1 MRRKFLAPALVFI
14 MCIGITMTAYASPQA
29 NQLQSQ
35 PQFTTNATAEEL
47 SIIKTL
53 FSAEE
58 YAELYPDVVKAH
70 GNEEAA
76 LWDHFAAHGLSEGR
90 ALSKSFH
97 VFAYRAAYEDL
108 QEAFGNNLIAYY
120 IHYATHGMQEN
131 RSITTVPQA
140 VKAGITVTGLRGQVI
155 ARPVPVVIT
164 PTEETNQEETNQ
176 EETNHEE
183 TGNPVVIPETPS
195 PEPVPVPSAT
205 VCTHQYITKQLENTR
220 SHAPV
225 CESCGYIDEQ
235 KQELCEAE
243 DGYIIENMGHK
254 RKCKGCDRLM
264 DSGNHQYPTN
274 DFICSVCGYQHVHN
288 YYYFVLNNDNKNH
301 IKSCTLCNFGSS
313 EPHNIS
319 APTTYSTMEH
329 KRQCSDCNFYYMEP
343 HTTPGVCEC
352 GYSS

>member
-29 NQLQSQ
+29 DQLQNQ
-35 PQFTTNATAEEL
+35 PQFTTNATSEEL

-76 LWDHFAAHGLSEGR
+76 LWDHFVTYGLSEGR

-164 PTEETNQEETNQ
+164 PTEETN
-176 EETNHEE
+176 HEE

-220 SHAPV
+220 AHAPV
-225 CESCGYIDEQ
+225 CEICGYIDEQ

-243 DGYIIENMGHK
+243 DRYITDNRYHMH
-254 RKCKGCDRLM
+254 KCKGCDRLM
-264 DSGNHQYPTN
+264 DGDSHQYPFN
-274 DFICSVCGYQHVHN
+274 DYICSVCRYQHEHD
-288 YYYFVLNNDNKNH
+288 YYVSNFDDKYH
-301 IKSCTLCNFGSS
+301 IKRCTLCTFASS
-313 EPHNIS
+313 
-319 APTTYSTMEH
+319 
-329 KRQCSDCNFYYMEP
+329 EP
-343 HTTPGVCEC
+343 HTTPGECEC
-352 GYSS
+352 GYIS

>member
-29 NQLQSQ
+29 DQLQNQ
-35 PQFTTNATAEEL
+35 PQFTTNATSEEL

-76 LWDHFAAHGLSEGR
+76 LWDHFVTYGLSEGR

-97 VFAYRAAYEDL
+97 VFAYRDAYEDL
-108 QEAFGNNLIAYY
+108 QEAFGNDLIAYY

-164 PTEETNQEETNQ
+164 PTEETSQEETSQ
-176 EETNHEE
+176 EETKHEE
-183 TGNPVVIPETPS
+183 TGNPVAIPETPS

-205 VCTHQYITKQLENTR
+205 VCTHQYITRQLENTG

-225 CESCGYIDEQ
+225 CEICGYIDEQ
-235 KQELCEAE
+235 KQEPCEAE
-243 DGYIIENMGHK
+243 DRYITDNRYHMH
-254 RKCKGCDRLM
+254 KCKGCDRLM
-264 DSGNHQYPTN
+264 DGDSHQYPFN
-274 DFICSVCGYQHVHN
+274 DYICSVCRYQHEHD
-288 YYYFVLNNDNKNH
+288 YYVSNFDDKYH
-301 IKSCTLCNFGSS
+301 IKRCTLCTFASS
-313 EPHNIS
+313 
-319 APTTYSTMEH
+319 
-329 KRQCSDCNFYYMEP
+329 EP
-343 HTTPGVCEC
+343 HTTPGECEC
-352 GYSS
+352 GYIS

>member
-1 MRRKFLAPALVFI
+1 MRRKFLTPALVFI

-29 NQLQSQ
+29 DQLQSQ

-164 PTEETNQEETNQ
+164 PTEETNQEETN
-176 EETNHEE
+176 HEE
-183 TGNPVVIPETPS
+183 IGNPVVIPETPS

-225 CESCGYIDEQ
+225 CEICRYTDEQ
-235 KQELCEAE
+235 KQEPCEAADE
-243 DGYIIENMGHK
+243 YIIDTMYHK

-264 DSGNHQYPTN
+264 DSDKHQYPTN
-274 DFICSVCGYQHVHN
+274 DFICSVCRYQHVHD
-288 YYYFVLNNDNKNH
+288 YYVSNFDDKYH
-301 IKSCTLCNFGSS
+301 IKRCTLCNFGSS
-313 EPHNIS
+313 EPH
-319 APTTYSTMEH
+319 
-329 KRQCSDCNFYYMEP
+329 
-343 HTTPGVCEC
+343 TTPGECEC

>member
-1 MRRKFLAPALVFI
+1 MRRKFLTPALVFI

-29 NQLQSQ
+29 DQLQSQ

-58 YAELYPDVVKAH
+58 YAELYPDVVKAY

-76 LWDHFAAHGLSEGR
+76 LWNHFAAHGLSEGR

-108 QEAFGNNLIAYY
+108 QEAFGDNLIAYY

-164 PTEETNQEETNQ
+164 PTEETNQEETKY
-176 EETNHEE
+176 EE

-195 PEPVPVPSAT
+195 PEPVPAPPVT

-225 CESCGYIDEQ
+225 CEICGYIDEQ

-243 DGYIIENMGHK
+243 DGYIIENMLHK

-264 DSGNHQYPTN
+264 DAGNHQYLTN
-274 DFICSVCGYQHVHN
+274 DFICSVCEYQHVHN
-288 YYYFVLNNDNKNH
+288 YDYLVFNNDNKNH

-313 EPHNIS
+313 EAHNFS
-319 APTTYSTMEH
+319 VPTIYSNMEH
-329 KRQCSDCNFYYMEP
+329 KIQCSDCNFYYMEL
-343 HTTPGVCEC
+343 HTTPGVCKC

>member
-29 NQLQSQ
+29 DQLQSQ

-76 LWDHFAAHGLSEGR
+76 LWDHFVTYGLSEGR

-108 QEAFGNNLIAYY
+108 QEAFGNNIIAYY

-164 PTEETNQEETNQ
+164 PTEETNQEETN
-176 EETNHEE
+176 HEE

-205 VCTHQYITKQLENTR
+205 VCTHQYITKQLENIR

-225 CESCGYIDEQ
+225 CEICGYTDEQ
-235 KQELCEAE
+235 KQEPCEAE
-243 DGYIIENMGHK
+243 DGYIIENMWHT

-264 DSGNHQYPTN
+264 DAGNHQYPTN
-274 DFICSVCGYQHVHN
+274 NFICSVCGYQHVHD
-288 YYYFVLNNDNKNH
+288 YYVSYFDDKYH
-301 IKSCTLCNFGSS
+301 IKKCTLCNFASS
-313 EPHNIS
+313 
-319 APTTYSTMEH
+319 
-329 KRQCSDCNFYYMEP
+329 EP
-343 HTTPGVCEC
+343 HTTPGECEC

>member
-29 NQLQSQ
+29 DQLQSQ

-164 PTEETNQEETNQ
+164 PTEETNQEETN
-176 EETNHEE
+176 HEE

-225 CESCGYIDEQ
+225 CEICRYTDEQ
-235 KQELCEAE
+235 KQEPCEAE
-243 DGYIIENMGHK
+243 DRYIIDTMYHK

-264 DSGNHQYPTN
+264 DSDKHQYPTN
-274 DFICSVCGYQHVHN
+274 DFICSVCRYQHVHN
-288 YYYFVLNNDNKNH
+288 YFILNYDDKYH

-313 EPHNIS
+313 EPH
-319 APTTYSTMEH
+319 
-329 KRQCSDCNFYYMEP
+329 
-343 HTTPGVCEC
+343 TTPGECEC
-352 GYSS
+352 GYRS

>member
-29 NQLQSQ
+29 DQLQNQ
-35 PQFTTNATAEEL
+35 PQFTTNATSEEL

-76 LWDHFAAHGLSEGR
+76 LWDHFVTYGLSEGR

-164 PTEETNQEETNQ
+164 PTEETNQEETN
-176 EETNHEE
+176 HEE

-225 CESCGYIDEQ
+225 CEICGYTDEQ

-243 DGYIIENMGHK
+243 DGYIIENKWHK

-264 DSGNHQYPTN
+264 DAGNHQYHTN
-274 DFICSVCGYQHVHN
+274 DFICSVCEYQHVHN
-288 YYYFVLNNDNKNH
+288 YDYLVFNNDNKNH

-313 EPHNIS
+313 EAHNFS
-319 APTTYSTMEH
+319 VPTIYSNMEH
-329 KRQCSDCNFYYMEP
+329 KIQCSDCNFYYMEL
-343 HTTPGVCEC
+343 HTTPGVCKC
-352 GYSS
+352 GYRS

>member
-1 MRRKFLAPALVFI
+1 MRRKFLTPALVFI

-29 NQLQSQ
+29 DQLQNQ
-35 PQFTTNATAEEL
+35 PQFTTNATSEEL

-58 YAELYPDVVKAH
+58 YAELYPDVVKTH

-76 LWDHFAAHGLSEGR
+76 LWDHFVTYGLSEGR

-108 QEAFGNNLIAYY
+108 QEAFGDNLIAYY

-164 PTEETNQEETNQ
+164 PTEETNQEETKY
-176 EETNHEE
+176 EE

-195 PEPVPVPSAT
+195 PEPVPAPPVT

-225 CESCGYIDEQ
+225 CEICGYIDEQ

-243 DGYIIENMGHK
+243 DGYIIENMLHK

-264 DSGNHQYPTN
+264 DAGNHQYPTN
-274 DFICSVCGYQHVHN
+274 DFICSVCGYKHEHN
-288 YYYFVLNNDNKNH
+288 YFVLKYDNKNH
-301 IKSCTLCNFGSS
+301 TKTCTLCNFVFS
-313 EPHNIS
+313 EAHNFS
-319 APTTYSTMEH
+319 VLTTIYSNKEH
-329 KRQCSDCNFYYMEP
+329 KIQCSDCNFHYMEP

-352 GYSS
+352 GYRS

>member
-29 NQLQSQ
+29 DQLQNQ
-35 PQFTTNATAEEL
+35 PQFTTNATSEEL

-76 LWDHFAAHGLSEGR
+76 LWDHFVTYGLSEGR

-164 PTEETNQEETNQ
+164 PTEETNQEETKY
-176 EETNHEE
+176 EE
-183 TGNPVVIPETPS
+183 TGNPVAIPETPS

-220 SHAPV
+220 AHAPV

-235 KQELCEAE
+235 KQEICEAE
-243 DGYIIENMGHK
+243 DGYIIENMRHK

-264 DSGNHQYPTN
+264 DAGNHQYPTN
-274 DFICSVCGYQHVHN
+274 NFICSVCGYKHEHN
-288 YYYFVLNNDNKNH
+288 YRLLNFDEKYH
-301 IKSCTLCNFGSS
+301 IKTCTLCNFGSS
-313 EPHNIS
+313 EPH
-319 APTTYSTMEH
+319 
-329 KRQCSDCNFYYMEP
+329 
-343 HTTPGVCEC
+343 TTPGECEC
-352 GYSS
+352 GYRS

>member
-1 MRRKFLAPALVFI
+1 MRRKFLTPALVFI

-29 NQLQSQ
+29 DQLQNQ
-35 PQFTTNATAEEL
+35 PQFTTNATSEEL

-76 LWDHFAAHGLSEGR
+76 LWDHFVTYGLSEGR

-131 RSITTVPQA
+131 RSITTVSQA

-164 PTEETNQEETNQ
+164 PTEETNQEETKY
-176 EETNHEE
+176 EE

-195 PEPVPVPSAT
+195 PEPVPAPPVT

-225 CESCGYIDEQ
+225 CEICGYIDEQ

-243 DGYIIENMGHK
+243 DGYIIENMLHK

-264 DSGNHQYPTN
+264 DAGNHQYPTN
-274 DFICSVCGYQHVHN
+274 DFICSVCGYKHEHN
-288 YYYFVLNNDNKNH
+288 YFVLKYDNKNH
-301 IKSCTLCNFGSS
+301 TKTCTLCNFVFS
-313 EPHNIS
+313 EAHNFS
-319 APTTYSTMEH
+319 VLTTIYSNKEH
-329 KRQCSDCNFYYMEP
+329 KIQCSDCNFHYMEP

-352 GYSS
+352 GYRS

>member
-29 NQLQSQ
+29 DQLQNQ
-35 PQFTTNATAEEL
+35 PQFTTNATSEEL

-76 LWDHFAAHGLSEGR
+76 LWDHFVTYGLSEGR

-164 PTEETNQEETNQ
+164 PTEETSQEETSQ
-176 EETNHEE
+176 EETKHEE
-183 TGNPVVIPETPS
+183 TGNPVAIPETPS

-220 SHAPV
+220 SPAPV

-243 DGYIIENMGHK
+243 DRYITDNRYHMH
-254 RKCKGCDRLM
+254 KCKGCDRLM
-264 DSGNHQYPTN
+264 DGDSHQYPFN
-274 DFICSVCGYQHVHN
+274 DYICSVCRYQHEHD
-288 YYYFVLNNDNKNH
+288 YYVSNFDDKYH
-301 IKSCTLCNFGSS
+301 IKRCTLCTFASS
-313 EPHNIS
+313 
-319 APTTYSTMEH
+319 
-329 KRQCSDCNFYYMEP
+329 EP

>member
-29 NQLQSQ
+29 DQLQNQ
-35 PQFTTNATAEEL
+35 PQFTTNATSEEL

-58 YAELYPDVVKAH
+58 YAELYPDVVKTH

-76 LWDHFAAHGLSEGR
+76 LWDHFVTYGLSEGR

-164 PTEETNQEETNQ
+164 PTEETNQEETN
-176 EETNHEE
+176 HEE
-183 TGNPVVIPETPS
+183 TGNPVAIPETPS

-220 SHAPV
+220 LHAPV
-225 CESCGYIDEQ
+225 CEICGYTDEQ

-243 DGYIIENMGHK
+243 DGYIIENMRHK

-264 DSGNHQYPTN
+264 DAGNHQYPTN

-288 YYYFVLNNDNKNH
+288 YFILNYDNKYH
-301 IKSCTLCNFGSS
+301 IKACTLCNFGSS
-313 EPHNIS
+313 
-319 APTTYSTMEH
+319 
-329 KRQCSDCNFYYMEP
+329 EP

>member
-29 NQLQSQ
+29 DQLQNQ
-35 PQFTTNATAEEL
+35 PQFTTNATSEEL

-76 LWDHFAAHGLSEGR
+76 LWDHFVTYGLSEGR

-97 VFAYRAAYEDL
+97 VFAYRDAYEDL

-164 PTEETNQEETNQ
+164 PTEETN
-176 EETNHEE
+176 HEE

-220 SHAPV
+220 LHAPV
-225 CESCGYIDEQ
+225 CESCEYIDEQ

-243 DGYIIENMGHK
+243 DGYIIDTMYHV

-264 DSGNHQYPTN
+264 DAGKHQYPTN
-274 DFICSVCGYQHVHN
+274 DFICPVCRYQHVHN
-288 YYYFVLNNDNKNH
+288 YDYVVFNNDNTNH

-313 EPHNIS
+313 EPHNFS
-319 APTTYSTMEH
+319 VPTIYSNKEH
-329 KRQCSDCNFYYMEP
+329 KIQCSDCNFYSLEL

>member
-29 NQLQSQ
+29 DQLQNQ

-108 QEAFGNNLIAYY
+108 QEAFGNNIIAYY

-164 PTEETNQEETNQ
+164 PTEETNQEETN
-176 EETNHEE
+176 HEE

-205 VCTHQYITKQLENTR
+205 VCTHQYITKQLENIR

-225 CESCGYIDEQ
+225 CEICGYTDEQ
-235 KQELCEAE
+235 KQEPCEAADE
-243 DGYIIENMGHK
+243 YIIDTMYHK

-264 DSGNHQYPTN
+264 DSDKHQYPTN
-274 DFICSVCGYQHVHN
+274 DFICSVCGYKHEHN
-288 YYYFVLNNDNKNH
+288 YFILKRDNKNH
-301 IKSCTLCNFGSS
+301 TKTCTSCNFVFSEAHKFGVLTTIYSS
-313 EPHNIS
+313 K
-319 APTTYSTMEH
+319 EH
-329 KRQCSDCNFYYMEP
+329 KMQCSDCNYYYLEE
-343 HTTPGVCEC
+343 HTPGECKC
-352 GYSS
+352 GYRS

>member
-1 MRRKFLAPALVFI
+1 MYRYHHDGLCLSTGGSAAEPATI
-14 MCIGITMTAYASPQA
+14 Y
-29 NQLQSQ
+29 NQC
-35 PQFTTNATAEEL
+35 ATSEEL

-58 YAELYPDVVKAH
+58 YAELYPDVVKNH

-76 LWDHFAAHGLSEGR
+76 LWDHFVTYGLSEGR

-164 PTEETNQEETNQ
+164 PTEETNQEETN
-176 EETNHEE
+176 HEE
-183 TGNPVVIPETPS
+183 TGNPVAIPETPS

-225 CESCGYIDEQ
+225 CEICEYIDEQ

-243 DGYIIENMGHK
+243 DRYIIDTMYHIH
-254 RKCKGCDRLM
+254 KCKGCDRLM
-264 DSGNHQYPTN
+264 DAGNHQYLTN

-288 YYYFVLNNDNKNH
+288 YFILNYDDKYH

-313 EPHNIS
+313 E
-319 APTTYSTMEH
+319 A
-329 KRQCSDCNFYYMEP
+329 
-343 HTTPGVCEC
+343 HTTPGECEC
-352 GYSS
+352 GYRS

>member
-29 NQLQSQ
+29 DQLQSQ

-76 LWDHFAAHGLSEGR
+76 LWDHFVTYGLSEGR

-274 DFICSVCGYQHVHN
+274 DYICSVCRHRHEHN

-301 IKSCTLCNFGSS
+301 IKACTLCNFGSS
-313 EPHNIS
+313 
-319 APTTYSTMEH
+319 
-329 KRQCSDCNFYYMEP
+329 EP

>member
-29 NQLQSQ
+29 DQLQSQ

-76 LWDHFAAHGLSEGR
+76 LWDHFVTYGLSEGR

-97 VFAYRAAYEDL
+97 VFAYRDAYEDL
-108 QEAFGNNLIAYY
+108 QEAFGNDLIAYY

-164 PTEETNQEETNQ
+164 PTEETSQEETK
-176 EETNHEE
+176 HEE
-183 TGNPVVIPETPS
+183 TGNPVAIPETPS

-205 VCTHQYITKQLENTR
+205 VCTHQYIRKQLENTR

-243 DGYIIENMGHK
+243 DRYITDNRYHMH
-254 RKCKGCDRLM
+254 KCKGCDRLM
-264 DSGNHQYPTN
+264 DGDSHQYPFN
-274 DFICSVCGYQHVHN
+274 DYICSVCRYQHEHD
-288 YYYFVLNNDNKNH
+288 YYVSNFDDKYH
-301 IKSCTLCNFGSS
+301 IKRCTLCTFASS
-313 EPHNIS
+313 
-319 APTTYSTMEH
+319 
-329 KRQCSDCNFYYMEP
+329 EP
-343 HTTPGVCEC
+343 HTTPGECEC
-352 GYSS
+352 GYIS

>member
-29 NQLQSQ
+29 DQLQSQ

-76 LWDHFAAHGLSEGR
+76 LWDHFVTYGLSEGR

-164 PTEETNQEETNQ
+164 PTEETNQ

-274 DFICSVCGYQHVHN
+274 DYICSVCRHRHEHN

-301 IKSCTLCNFGSS
+301 IKACTLCNFGSS
-313 EPHNIS
+313 
-319 APTTYSTMEH
+319 
-329 KRQCSDCNFYYMEP
+329 EP

>member
-1 MRRKFLAPALVFI
+1 MRRKFLTPALVFI

-29 NQLQSQ
+29 DQLQNQ
-35 PQFTTNATAEEL
+35 PQFTTNATSEEL

-58 YAELYPDVVKAH
+58 YAELYPDVVKTH

-76 LWDHFAAHGLSEGR
+76 LWDHFVTYGLSEGR

-164 PTEETNQEETNQ
+164 PTEETNQEETN
-176 EETNHEE
+176 HEE
-183 TGNPVVIPETPS
+183 TGNPVAIPETPS

-225 CESCGYIDEQ
+225 CEICEYIDEQ

-243 DGYIIENMGHK
+243 DRYIIDTMYHK

-264 DSGNHQYPTN
+264 DSDKHQYPTN
-274 DFICSVCGYQHVHN
+274 DFICSVCRYQHVHN
-288 YYYFVLNNDNKNH
+288 YFILNYDDKYH

-313 EPHNIS
+313 EPH
-319 APTTYSTMEH
+319 
-329 KRQCSDCNFYYMEP
+329 
-343 HTTPGVCEC
+343 TTPGECEC
-352 GYSS
+352 GYRS

>member
-29 NQLQSQ
+29 DQLQNQ
-35 PQFTTNATAEEL
+35 PQFTTNATSEEL

-76 LWDHFAAHGLSEGR
+76 LWDHFVTYGLSEGR

-108 QEAFGNNLIAYY
+108 QEAFGNNIIAYY

-164 PTEETNQEETNQ
+164 PTEETNQEETKY
-176 EETNHEE
+176 EE
-183 TGNPVVIPETPS
+183 TGNPVAIPETPS

-220 SHAPV
+220 LHAPV

-243 DGYIIENMGHK
+243 DGYIIENMWHK

-264 DSGNHQYPTN
+264 DAGNHQYPTN
-274 DFICSVCGYQHVHN
+274 DFICSVCGYQHEHN
-288 YYYFVLNNDNKNH
+288 YFVLKYDDKNH
-301 IKSCTLCNFGSS
+301 TKTCTLCNFVFS
-313 EPHNIS
+313 EAHNFS
-319 APTTYSTMEH
+319 VLTTIYSNKEH
-329 KRQCSDCNFYYMEP
+329 KIQCSDCNSHYMEP
-343 HTTPGVCEC
+343 HTTPGVCKC
-352 GYSS
+352 GYRS

>member
-29 NQLQSQ
+29 DQLQSQ

-76 LWDHFAAHGLSEGR
+76 LWDHFVTYGLSEGR

-164 PTEETNQEETNQ
+164 PTEETSQEETK
-176 EETNHEE
+176 HEE
-183 TGNPVVIPETPS
+183 TGNPVAIPETPS

-205 VCTHQYITKQLENTR
+205 VCTHQYITRQLENTG

-225 CESCGYIDEQ
+225 CEICEYIDEQ

-243 DGYIIENMGHK
+243 DRYIIDTMYHTH
-254 RKCKGCDRLM
+254 KCKGCDRLM
-264 DSGNHQYPTN
+264 DAGNHQYPRN
-274 DFICSVCGYQHVHN
+274 DYICSVCGHQHVHN
-288 YYYFVLNNDNKNH
+288 YDYLVFNNDNTNH

-313 EPHNIS
+313 EPHNFS
-319 APTTYSTMEH
+319 VPTIYSNKEH
-329 KRQCSDCNFYYMEP
+329 KIQCSDCNFYSLEP

>member
-1 MRRKFLAPALVFI
+1 MGSLCSTWV
-14 MCIGITMTAYASPQA
+14 IGG
-29 NQLQSQ
+29 
-35 PQFTTNATAEEL
+35 
-47 SIIKTL
+47 K
-53 FSAEE
+53 
-58 YAELYPDVVKAH
+58 
-70 GNEEAA
+70 
-76 LWDHFAAHGLSEGR
+76 

-164 PTEETNQEETNQ
+164 PTEETNQEETN
-176 EETNHEE
+176 HEE

-205 VCTHQYITKQLENTR
+205 VCTHQYITKALENTR
-220 SHAPV
+220 AHAPV
-225 CESCGYIDEQ
+225 CEICEYTDEQ
-235 KQELCEAE
+235 KQEPCEAADE
-243 DGYIIENMGHK
+243 YIIDTMYHK

-264 DSGNHQYPTN
+264 DSDKHQYPTN
-274 DFICSVCGYQHVHN
+274 DFKCSVCGYQHVHN
-288 YYYFVLNNDNKNH
+288 YYYFVINNDNKNH

-319 APTTYSTMEH
+319 APTSYSTMEH

>member
-1 MRRKFLAPALVFI
+1 MRRKFLTPALVFI

-29 NQLQSQ
+29 DQLQNQ
-35 PQFTTNATAEEL
+35 PQFTTNATSEEL

-58 YAELYPDVVKAH
+58 YAELYPDVVKTH

-76 LWDHFAAHGLSEGR
+76 LWDHFVTYGLSEGR

-164 PTEETNQEETNQ
+164 PTEETNQEETN
-176 EETNHEE
+176 HEE
-183 TGNPVVIPETPS
+183 TGNPVAIPETPS

-205 VCTHQYITKQLENTR
+205 VCTHQYITRQLENTR

-225 CESCGYIDEQ
+225 CEICGYTDEQ

-243 DGYIIENMGHK
+243 DRYIIDTMYHVH
-254 RKCKGCDRLM
+254 KCKGCDRLM
-264 DSGNHQYPTN
+264 DAGNHQYPTN
-274 DFICSVCGYQHVHN
+274 DFICSVCRYQHVHN
-288 YYYFVLNNDNKNH
+288 YFILNYDDKYH

-313 EPHNIS
+313 EPH
-319 APTTYSTMEH
+319 
-329 KRQCSDCNFYYMEP
+329 
-343 HTTPGVCEC
+343 TTPGECEC
-352 GYSS
+352 GYRS

>member
-1 MRRKFLAPALVFI
+1 MRRKFLTPALVFI

-29 NQLQSQ
+29 DQLQNQ
-35 PQFTTNATAEEL
+35 PQFTTNATSEEL

-108 QEAFGNNLIAYY
+108 QEAFGNNIIAYY

-164 PTEETNQEETNQ
+164 PTEETNQ

-274 DFICSVCGYQHVHN
+274 DYICSVCRHRHEHN

-301 IKSCTLCNFGSS
+301 IKACTLCNFGSS
-313 EPHNIS
+313 
-319 APTTYSTMEH
+319 
-329 KRQCSDCNFYYMEP
+329 EP

>member
-29 NQLQSQ
+29 DQLQNQ

-76 LWDHFAAHGLSEGR
+76 LWDHFVTYGLPEGR

-97 VFAYRAAYEDL
+97 VFAYRDAYEDL
-108 QEAFGNNLIAYY
+108 QEAFGNDLIAYY

-164 PTEETNQEETNQ
+164 PTEETNQEETK
-176 EETNHEE
+176 HEE
-183 TGNPVVIPETPS
+183 TGNPVAIPETPS

-205 VCTHQYITKQLENTR
+205 VCTHQYITKQLENIR

-235 KQELCEAE
+235 KQEPCEAE
-243 DGYIIENMGHK
+243 DRYITDNMIHK
-254 RKCKGCDRLM
+254 QKCKRCDRLM
-264 DSGNHQYPTN
+264 DAGDHQYPLN
-274 DFICSVCGYQHVHN
+274 NYICSVCGYQHEHDYLVSN
-288 YYYFVLNNDNKNH
+288 YDNKSH
-301 IKSCTLCNFGSS
+301 KKTCASFLCNF
-313 EPHNIS
+313 
-319 APTTYSTMEH
+319 YSL
-329 KRQCSDCNFYYMEP
+329 EP

>member
-29 NQLQSQ
+29 DQLQNQ
-35 PQFTTNATAEEL
+35 PQFTTNATSEEL

-58 YAELYPDVVKAH
+58 YAELYPDVVKTH

-76 LWDHFAAHGLSEGR
+76 LWDHFVTYGLSEGR

-164 PTEETNQEETNQ
+164 PTEETNQEETN
-176 EETNHEE
+176 HEE
-183 TGNPVVIPETPS
+183 TGNPVAIPETPS

-205 VCTHQYITKQLENTR
+205 VCTHQYITRQLENTR

-225 CESCGYIDEQ
+225 CEICGYIDEQ

-243 DGYIIENMGHK
+243 DRYIIDTMYHTH
-254 RKCKGCDRLM
+254 KCKGCDRLM
-264 DSGNHQYPTN
+264 DAGNHQYPSN
-274 DFICSVCGYQHVHN
+274 DYIC
-288 YYYFVLNNDNKNH
+288 
-301 IKSCTLCNFGSS
+301 
-313 EPHNIS
+313 
-319 APTTYSTMEH
+319 
-329 KRQCSDCNFYYMEP
+329 
-343 HTTPGVCEC
+343 
-352 GYSS
+352 

>member
-29 NQLQSQ
+29 DQLQNQ
-35 PQFTTNATAEEL
+35 PQFTTNATSEEL

-76 LWDHFAAHGLSEGR
+76 LWDHFVTYGLSEGR

-164 PTEETNQEETNQ
+164 PTEETNQEETN
-176 EETNHEE
+176 HEE

-225 CESCGYIDEQ
+225 CEICRYTDEQ
-235 KQELCEAE
+235 RQELCEAE
-243 DGYIIENMGHK
+243 DGYIIENMWHK

-264 DSGNHQYPTN
+264 DAGNHQYPTN
-274 DFICSVCGYQHVHN
+274 DFICSVCRYQHVHN
-288 YYYFVLNNDNKNH
+288 YFILNYDDKYH

-313 EPHNIS
+313 EPH
-319 APTTYSTMEH
+319 
-329 KRQCSDCNFYYMEP
+329 
-343 HTTPGVCEC
+343 TTPGECEC
-352 GYSS
+352 GYRS

>member
-29 NQLQSQ
+29 DQLQSQ

-97 VFAYRAAYEDL
+97 VFAYRDAYEDL

-164 PTEETNQEETNQ
+164 PTEETSQEETK
-176 EETNHEE
+176 HEE
-183 TGNPVVIPETPS
+183 TGNPVAIPETPS

-205 VCTHQYITKQLENTR
+205 VCTHI
-220 SHAPV
+220 
-225 CESCGYIDEQ
+225 
-235 KQELCEAE
+235 
-243 DGYIIENMGHK
+243 
-254 RKCKGCDRLM
+254 
-264 DSGNHQYPTN
+264 
-274 DFICSVCGYQHVHN
+274 
-288 YYYFVLNNDNKNH
+288 
-301 IKSCTLCNFGSS
+301 
-313 EPHNIS
+313 NI
-319 APTTYSTMEH
+319 
-329 KRQCSDCNFYYMEP
+329 
-343 HTTPGVCEC
+343 
-352 GYSS
+352 

>member
-1 MRRKFLAPALVFI
+1 
-14 MCIGITMTAYASPQA
+14 MTAYASPQA
-29 NQLQSQ
+29 DQLQNQ

-47 SIIKTL
+47 SLIKTL

-76 LWDHFAAHGLSEGR
+76 LWDHFVTYGLSEGR

-164 PTEETNQEETNQ
+164 PTEETNQEETN
-176 EETNHEE
+176 HEE

-220 SHAPV
+220 AHAPV

-243 DGYIIENMGHK
+243 DGYIIENMWHK

-264 DSGNHQYPTN
+264 DAGNHQYPTN
-274 DFICSVCGYQHVHN
+274 DFICSVCRYQHVHD
-288 YYYFVLNNDNKNH
+288 YYVSYFDDKYH
-301 IKSCTLCNFGSS
+301 IKKCTLCNFASS
-313 EPHNIS
+313 
-319 APTTYSTMEH
+319 
-329 KRQCSDCNFYYMEP
+329 EP
-343 HTTPGVCEC
+343 HTTPGECEC
-352 GYSS
+352 GYRS

>member
-29 NQLQSQ
+29 DQLQSQ

-108 QEAFGNNLIAYY
+108 QEAFGNNIIAYY

-164 PTEETNQEETNQ
+164 PTEETNQEETN
-176 EETNHEE
+176 HEE

-220 SHAPV
+220 SHVPV
-225 CESCGYIDEQ
+225 CEICGYIDEQ

-243 DGYIIENMGHK
+243 DRYIIDTMYHMH
-254 RKCKGCDRLM
+254 KCKGCDRLM
-264 DSGNHQYPTN
+264 DSDKHQYPTN
-274 DFICSVCGYQHVHN
+274 NFICSV
-288 YYYFVLNNDNKNH
+288 
-301 IKSCTLCNFGSS
+301 
-313 EPHNIS
+313 
-319 APTTYSTMEH
+319 
-329 KRQCSDCNFYYMEP
+329 
-343 HTTPGVCEC
+343 
-352 GYSS
+352 

>member
-29 NQLQSQ
+29 DQLQSQ

-76 LWDHFAAHGLSEGR
+76 LWDHFVTYGLSEGR

-140 VKAGITVTGLRGQVI
+140 VNAGITVTGLRGQVI

-164 PTEETNQEETNQ
+164 PTEETNQEETK
-176 EETNHEE
+176 HEE
-183 TGNPVVIPETPS
+183 TGNPVAIPETPS

-225 CESCGYIDEQ
+225 CKICGYIDEQ

-243 DGYIIENMGHK
+243 DRYIIDKMYHK
-254 RKCKGCDRLM
+254 RGCKGCDRLM
-264 DSGNHQYPTN
+264 DSGYHQYPHN
-274 DFICSVCGYQHVHN
+274 DYICSVCRYQHEHDYLVSN
-288 YYYFVLNNDNKNH
+288 YDNKSH
-301 IKSCTLCNFGSS
+301 QKTCAFSLCNFYSL
-313 EPHNIS
+313 EPH
-319 APTTYSTMEH
+319 
-329 KRQCSDCNFYYMEP
+329 
-343 HTTPGVCEC
+343 TPGVCEC

>member
-29 NQLQSQ
+29 DQLQNQ
-35 PQFTTNATAEEL
+35 PQFTTNATSEEL
-47 SIIKTL
+47 SIIKT
-53 FSAEE
+53 
-58 YAELYPDVVKAH
+58 LYPDVVKAH

-76 LWDHFAAHGLSEGR
+76 LWDHFVTYGLSEGR

-97 VFAYRAAYEDL
+97 VFAYRDAYEDL
-108 QEAFGNNLIAYY
+108 QEAFGNDLIAYY

-164 PTEETNQEETNQ
+164 PTEETSQEETSQ
-176 EETNHEE
+176 EETKHEE
-183 TGNPVVIPETPS
+183 TGNPVAIPETPS

-243 DGYIIENMGHK
+243 DRYITDNRYHMH
-254 RKCKGCDRLM
+254 KCKGCDRLM
-264 DSGNHQYPTN
+264 DGDSHQYPFN
-274 DFICSVCGYQHVHN
+274 DYICSVCRYQHEHD
-288 YYYFVLNNDNKNH
+288 YYVSNFDDKYH
-301 IKSCTLCNFGSS
+301 IKRCTLCTFASS
-313 EPHNIS
+313 
-319 APTTYSTMEH
+319 
-329 KRQCSDCNFYYMEP
+329 EP
-343 HTTPGVCEC
+343 HTTPGECEC
-352 GYSS
+352 GYIS

>member
-1 MRRKFLAPALVFI
+1 MRRKFLTPALVFI

-29 NQLQSQ
+29 DQLQNQ
-35 PQFTTNATAEEL
+35 PQFTTNATSEEL

-58 YAELYPDVVKAH
+58 YAELYPDVVKAN

-76 LWDHFAAHGLSEGR
+76 LWDHFVTYGLSEGR

-164 PTEETNQEETNQ
+164 PTEETNQEETN
-176 EETNHEE
+176 HEE

-205 VCTHQYITKQLENTR
+205 VCTHQYITRQLENIR

-225 CESCGYIDEQ
+225 CEICGYTDEQ
-235 KQELCEAE
+235 KQEPCEAADE
-243 DGYIIENMGHK
+243 YIIDTMYHK

-264 DSGNHQYPTN
+264 DSDKHQYPIN
-274 DFICSVCGYQHVHN
+274 DFICSVCGHKHEHN
-288 YYYFVLNNDNKNH
+288 YFILKYDDKNH
-301 IKSCTLCNFGSS
+301 TKTCTLCNFVFSEAHKFGVLTTIYSS
-313 EPHNIS
+313 KK
-319 APTTYSTMEH
+319 H
-329 KRQCSDCNFYYMEP
+329 KMQCSDCNYYYLEE
-343 HTTPGVCEC
+343 HTPGECKC
-352 GYSS
+352 GYRS